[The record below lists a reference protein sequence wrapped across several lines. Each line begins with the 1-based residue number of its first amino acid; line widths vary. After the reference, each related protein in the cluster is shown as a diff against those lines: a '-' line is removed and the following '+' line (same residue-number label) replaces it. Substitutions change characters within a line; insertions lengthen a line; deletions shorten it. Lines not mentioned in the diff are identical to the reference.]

1 MIKKILIANRGEIAV
16 RIIRACKEMRIKTVA
31 VYSTADK
38 LSLHKELADEA
49 YCIGGARSKDSYLNM
64 NNILSVACL
73 TGCDAIHPGFG
84 FLSEN
89 VTFARMVNACGLIF
103 IGPNPDIIEKMGNKA
118 TARETMVKAGIPVI
132 PGSEILNTVEEAKIF
147 AKKIKYP
154 VLIKASNGGGGK
166 GMRVAMKANELEDA
180 YNMAKAEAKA
190 NFGDDEVYMEKLLI
204 EPKHIEV
211 QILGDKHGNIVHL
224 FERDC
229 SIQRNK
235 QKLIEEAPCTSISK
249 ELKERMY
256 KAAVE
261 AAKFVKYDSVGTI
274 EFLVKDNEFYFMEMN
289 TRIQVEHPVT
299 EMITNVD
306 LIKNQILVAENK
318 VLQYTQDDI
327 KLCGHAIEC
336 RINAEDIDNNFK
348 PSPGKITDTFMPG
361 GKGVRIDSA
370 IYNYYEVSP
379 FYDSMLL
386 KLIVFAP
393 TRLECIRKLRV
404 ALEEII
410 IDGIKT
416 NIDYHYKVTYTPM
429 FISGSYNISYV
440 EKMAKEN
447 DEFDKIV
454 SESKERD

>member
-38 LSLHKELADEA
+38 FSLHKELADEA

-64 NNILSVACL
+64 NNILSVAHL

-89 VTFARMVNACGLIF
+89 VEFARMVVSCGLIF

-118 TARETMVKAGIPVI
+118 TARETMISAGVPVI
-132 PGSEILNTVEEAKIF
+132 PGSELLPTVEDAKKI

-154 VLIKASNGGGGK
+154 VLIKAANGGGGK
-166 GMRVAMKANELEDA
+166 GMRVAMEASELEDA
-180 YNMAKAEAKA
+180 YNMAKAEALA
-190 NFGDDEVYMEKLLI
+190 NFGDDDVYMEKLLI
-204 EPKHIEV
+204 EPKHVEV

-256 KAAVE
+256 EAAIK
-261 AAKFVKYDSVGTI
+261 AAKFVNYDNVGTI

-299 EMITNVD
+299 EMITNID
-306 LIKNQILVAENK
+306 LIKRQIMVSDNT
-318 VLQYTQDDI
+318 VLDIKQKDI

-336 RINAEDIDNNFK
+336 RINAEDINNNFK
-348 PSPGKITDTFMPG
+348 PAPGKITDTFMPG

-370 IYNYYEVSP
+370 IYNYYEVPP

-393 TRLECIRKLRV
+393 TRLECVRKLRV

-416 NIDYHYKVTYTPM
+416 NIDYHYKVSYTPS
-429 FISGSYNISYV
+429 FISGNYDISYV